1 MKTISF
7 PKNEIVKN
15 LDNPKLISDHRIYS
29 IAQRIRKKTI
39 NKFFASQPNI
49 DESIKYNIEMF
60 DRLIGLKKS
69 NIFDFLNFDF
79 ASVFE
84 NKKPICVKL
93 KNTNQNKG
101 TKIAKEIINLTKH
114 NKLNYF
120 SLVVHGSQADGD
132 ATLFSDVDVSLF
144 LNTNKIKSYDDLN
157 DIYFQIDIINKK
169 IAYHDPIGH
178 HFAFINLSSD
188 LESYPESFMPISV
201 LNQGV
206 LSEKSNIFFSKTRL
220 DLDLLIDSFFNILN
234 IMVNIVKNK
243 NYNQAFG
250 LKQLLS
256 SYFMLIILEYEIVN
270 EKYDDK
276 KNIFQKKFL
285 KYAQKDDLEIFKQA
299 STIRNEWVDLGYK
312 FIGVSETFVIKILE
326 HSKRMCENIQNDQ
339 VLKKIKDTY
348 LK

>member
-1 MKTISF
+1 
-7 PKNEIVKN
+7 
-15 LDNPKLISDHRIYS
+15 
-29 IAQRIRKKTI
+29 
-39 NKFFASQPNI
+39 NKS
-49 DESIKYNIEMF
+49 
-60 DRLIGLKKS
+60 
-69 NIFDFLNFDF
+69 
-79 ASVFE
+79 
-84 NKKPICVKL
+84 
-93 KNTNQNKG
+93 

-120 SLVVHGSQADGD
+120 SLVVHGSQADG
-132 ATLFSDVDVSLF
+132 ATTLFSDVDVSLF

-188 LESYPESFMPISV
+188 LESYPESFMPIAV

-206 LSEKSNIFFSKTRL
+206 LSEKSNIFFSNTRL

-234 IMVNIVKNK
+234 IMVNIVRNK
-243 NYNQAFG
+243 TYNQAFG

-276 KNIFQKKFL
+276 KNIFQNKFL
-285 KYAQKDDLEIFKQA
+285 KYAQKDDLETFKQA

-312 FIGVSETFVIKILE
+312 FIGVSETFVVKILE
-326 HSKRMCENIQNDQ
+326 HSKKMCENIQNER
-339 VLKKIKDTY
+339 VLKKI
-348 LK
+348 